1 MGPSVTSF
9 SIRYGYYWTVA
20 IRTLIRAGVLAMLCL
35 QVSCDALKTEKRI
48 AILLTFEGTVYAAD
62 DSTGIGSA
70 IIDLHQWQVGVQ
82 FLSLQRAIT
91 DYRGKYRLEYLHK
104 YYPSNGPRMSDLVL
118 TASDAGY
125 FQGRAGT
132 YPEPTLQSTEETQ
145 IYDFYL
151 VRYP

>member
-1 MGPSVTSF
+1 MAV
-9 SIRYGYYWTVA
+9 
-20 IRTLIRAGVLAMLCL
+20 LCL
-35 QVSCDALKTEKRI
+35 QVSCDALKGEKRV

-62 DSTGIGSA
+62 DSIGIGTA

-82 FLSLQRAIT
+82 FISLQRAIT

-125 FQGRAGT
+125 FQERAGT
-132 YPEPTLQSTEETQ
+132 YPEPSLQFTDETQ
-145 IYDFYL
+145 YYDFCL
-151 VRYP
+151 TPYP